1 MVNHRISTNFSNFN
15 SNLFFFSKKFKTKI
29 LFQTGVIIFAVGTL
43 FCSFAWNFSVLL
55 IGRII
60 QAVGTSIVL
69 PLMINIVLE
78 EVPIEKRGYIM
89 GIVGLVINFA
99 PALRPVFG
107 RIIIESMNWHWIF
120 ISMIPILIVSFILGS
135 KHITDIRKNEKMSI
149 DIPSVLLSAIAFSG
163 IVYGSSML
171 GNSSWSDPK
180 VSCYIIIGILSMFA
194 FTYRQLHLKKPLI
207 QLNVFKYPNKNKF

>member
-1 MVNHRISTNFSNFN
+1 M
-15 SNLFFFSKKFKTKI
+15 
-29 LFQTGVIIFAVGTL
+29 
-43 FCSFAWNFSVLL
+43 LL